1 MIGGNLDEDD
11 LNAIGIL
18 DPHFN
23 QSPGLRYWLP
33 EDTDACRSQPTVLRV
48 NVPHLDPD
56 HHRGP

>member
-11 LNAIGIL
+11 PNAIGIL

-23 QSPGLRYWLP
+23 QPPGLRYWLP

-48 NVPHLDPD
+48 NIPHLDPD